1 MKTSLIISTYNRP
14 DALAVVLDS
23 VTKQSVVPYEIIIAD
38 DGSAA
43 PTRRLVQEWESDP
56 VIGSRIRYVWH
67 EDDGF
72 RLAAIRNRAIAA
84 ATGDYIIQID
94 GDVMLHPRFVE
105 DHIRCA
111 RPGFMVKG
119 SRVYLTKEFT
129 EKLCHREK
137 SVRMHPWSR
146 GIGRCRQ
153 KAVRLHWFSN
163 FFRDRFKPHSY
174 WALGCNM
181 AFWRDDALAENGYDE
196 SFRNWGHEDSD
207 LFFRMARA
215 GVRKCDL
222 RYAGIIY
229 HLDHKSG
236 GDGLGNLE
244 LLRRRNAENTVV
256 RAVEGIDKYL

>member
-23 VTKQSVVPYEIIIAD
+23 VAKQSVLPDEIIIAD

-43 PTRRLVQEWESDP
+43 PTRRLIEEWKNDP
-56 VIGSRIRYVWH
+56 VIGSRLRHVWH
-67 EDDGF
+67 EDTGF
-72 RLAAIRNRAIAA
+72 RLAAIRNRAIAV

-94 GDVMLHPRFVE
+94 GDVMLHPLFVY

-119 SRVYLTKEFT
+119 SRVYLTNALT
-129 EKLCHREK
+129 EKLCRREK
-137 SVRMHPWSR
+137 SVRMHLWSR
-146 GIGRCRQ
+146 GIDRSLQ
-153 KAVRLHWFSN
+153 KAVRLHWLSDL
-163 FFRDRFKPHSY
+163 FRDRFKPHSY

-181 AFWRDDALAENGYDE
+181 AFWRKDAIAVNGYDE

-207 LFFRMARA
+207 FCFRMARE

-222 RYAGIIY
+222 RYAAVIY
-229 HLDHKSG
+229 HLNHKSG
-236 GDGLGNLE
+236 GNGIGNLE
-244 LLRRRNAENTVV
+244 LLRRRNVENKII
-256 RAVEGIDKYL
+256 RAIDGIDKYL